1 MTVKGAEEF
10 RRAMQD
16 KMNRVPAKVKA
27 LIQETTASTQ
37 QQAMRLEPVKTGYL
51 KRNNKIDIQ
60 ERPNWVIGT
69 VSANAYNKDYNY
81 GYAQENGT
89 RYIKPKLFM
98 YQAYNAHKE
107 VYKSKL
113 KAVLMNG

>member
-1 MTVKGAEEF
+1 MTVKGADEF
-10 RRAMQD
+10 RRAMQL
-16 KMNRVPAKVKA
+16 KTMTVPAKVKA
-27 LIQETTASTQ
+27 LIMETTASTQ
-37 QQAMRLEPVKTGYL
+37 QQAMRLEPVKTGFL
-51 KRNNKIDIQ
+51 RRSNKTEIKESPLWIT
-60 ERPNWVIGT
+60 GT
-69 VSANAYNKDYNY
+69 VYANAYNKDFNY

-107 VYKSKL
+107 IYKAKL

>member
-1 MTVKGAEEF
+1 MTVKGADEF

-37 QQAMRLEPVKTGYL
+37 QQAMRLEPVKTGFL
-51 KRNNKIDIQ
+51 RRSNKTEIQ
-60 ERPNWVIGT
+60 ESPLWIIGT
-69 VSANAYNKDYNY
+69 VSANAYNKDFNY

-98 YQAYNAHKE
+98 YQAYQTHKE
-107 VYKSKL
+107 VFKSNL